1 MASPQDLSVGDEPLS
16 EPIIGW
22 RGGRDA
28 TPEPLVRNL
37 MGDEALVAQHQ
48 KYPLGWTKTPERQI
62 PPEERYA
69 ERVKRERTKQPGE

>member
-22 RGGRDA
+22 RGGLDA

-37 MGDEALVAQHQ
+37 MGDEAFVAQHQ
-48 KYPLGWTKTPERQI
+48 KYPLG
-62 PPEERYA
+62 
-69 ERVKRERTKQPGE
+69 